1 MDSLSKII
9 ISYHRLQIYLNESN
23 SEIAFT
29 NLIFCY
35 IKLSFDEVLIDLI
48 FWFVNI
54 FASLN

>member
-1 MDSLSKII
+1 MSSKII
-9 ISYHRLQIYLNESN
+9 IGYHRLQIYLNESN
-23 SEIAFT
+23 SEIEFT

-35 IKLSFDEVLIDLI
+35 IKLSFGEVLINLI